1 MNEDPMAIRL
11 IKGKLRYAHT
21 HSINGARCLTARDG
35 IEIDLAL
42 ERCCANGLCDRAKEC
57 DELNNRL
64 SELLPAYRLV
74 PTEHANARSKVQRP
88 SRGDWI
94 PQLYSR
100 PIFQR
105 RRERMYC

>member
-1 MNEDPMAIRL
+1 MNIKDCPVYQL
-11 IKGKLRYAHT
+11 IEAK
-21 HSINGARCLTARDG
+21 
-35 IEIDLAL
+35 IEK
-42 ERCCANGLCDRAKEC
+42 ANGRRRLTKADRDEVDQYLKDYCYLEACEDSDECDR
-57 DELNNRL
+57 LNGIL
-64 SELLPAYRLV
+64 ADFLPAESKH
-74 PTEHANARSKVQRP
+74 TEHANAKSNIQRP